1 MSKLYFLFF
10 FLLSFYVKAQVPEP
24 VGDQIKPIIL
34 YNAEVHV
41 GNGKIIENGYLCFD
55 SGKITHIGDFDNS
68 TLGNFQNHLQIDLNK
83 KLIYPGLILPIS
95 KVGLEEISAI
105 RATLDH
111 TEIGD
116 INSNIRTLTSYNT
129 DSEMIPTFRYNG
141 ILLSQVA
148 PDGDLI
154 TGNSSI
160 MMNGGME
167 LGRCGI

>member
-1 MSKLYFLFF
+1 MFWLR
-10 FLLSFYVKAQVPEP
+10 E
-24 VGDQIKPIIL
+24 
-34 YNAEVHV
+34 
-41 GNGKIIENGYLCFD
+41 
-55 SGKITHIGDFDNS
+55 ITHVGDFDDLILS
-68 TLGNFQNHLQIDLNK
+68 DFQDHLQIDLNK

-129 DSEMIPTFRYNG
+129 DSKWYQPLDIMGYFFPSCTWRWLNYREFVYN
-141 ILLSQVA
+141 
-148 PDGDLI
+148 DD
-154 TGNSSI
+154 
-160 MMNGGME
+160 GGME